1 MRKECQ
7 VCGGPIV
14 NGRCK
19 LCGMPYRNHEILYH
33 LNENR
38 RDHYKHASWRAR
50 IMMEDE
56 ERPLGDKKIQQYPQA
71 GQKRSTPATGTGAR
85 VSGAAKSNMANTQA
99 RAAGRSVGSYP
110 ASGRNNAAAGR
121 SQGAYQTVR
130 GNAQPAAGTI
140 NREKKRRRGSVI
152 WFMALIILI
161 SVVPAVF
168 EEFKD
173 RTDSVYQ
180 ETYDNPTEDSWEEGD
195 TVITLTGDDLLMVG
209 TDLEAGSYIFTVT
222 KGYANIRVEHNGH
235 SAMYGLAQD
244 NERKFYLSEG
254 DMIWL
259 EPSSQDTDTEN
270 AEVEIQGI

>member
-1 MRKECQ
+1 MKYGCSRRMAGRSFTMRKECQ

-19 LCGMPYRNHEILYH
+19 LCGMPYRNDEILYH

-56 ERPLGDKKIQQYPQA
+56 ERPLGDKKMQEYPQD
-71 GQKRSTPATGTGAR
+71 GQKRSKPATGTGTR
-85 VSGAAKSNMANTQA
+85 
-99 RAAGRSVGSYP
+99 
-110 ASGRNNAAAGR
+110 AAGR
-121 SQGAYQTVR
+121 SQGAHQTVR
-130 GNAQPAAGTI
+130 GNAQPAARTV
-140 NREKKRRRGSVI
+140 NRERKRRRGSVI

-161 SVVPAVF
+161 SVVPAVI
-168 EEFKD
+168 EELKD
-173 RTDSVYQ
+173 RTDSAYQ
-180 ETYDNPTEDSWEEGD
+180 ETYDNLTEDSWEEAD
-195 TVITLTGDDLLMVG
+195 TVLTLTGDDLLLVG

-259 EPSSQDTDTEN
+259 EHSSQDTDTEN